1 MSVVKQYLEADAFTN
16 FDDLLQLVTM
26 YYTTHKP
33 EELMRYL
40 SDQVMTSIHE
50 KFDLL
55 QRVTFKELK
64 AKLFLYMSGRFY
76 SSKYLSRHAAY
87 ELLALLEQLLQLL
100 QPN

>member
-55 QRVTFKELK
+55 QLVTFNELK
-64 AKLFLYMSGRFY
+64 ESCFCI
-76 SSKYLSRHAAY
+76 
-87 ELLALLEQLLQLL
+87 
-100 QPN
+100 